1 MANPRVKLNLKA
13 VNKIM
18 RSPEVEAELV
28 RHAKGIQSAAGEG
41 FEVDSKAH
49 RWVARVYVQTTDYAS
64 RREEAKRRTLS
75 RAFGRV
81 AGGGG

>member
-1 MANPRVKLNLKA
+1 MANPRVKLNLKNI
-13 VNKIM
+13 NKIM
-18 RSPEVEAELV
+18 RSEAVEAEL
-28 RHAKGIQSAAGEG
+28 RKHAEKIQDAAGEG

-49 RWVARVYVQTTDYAS
+49 RWVARVYVQTTDYKS
-64 RREEAKRRTLS
+64 RRAEAKNRTLS

>member
-1 MANPRVKLNLKA
+1 MANPRVKLNLKNI
-13 VNKIM
+13 NKIM
-18 RSPEVEAELV
+18 RSEAVEAEL
-28 RHAKGIQSAAGEG
+28 RKHAEKIQDAAGEG

-49 RWVARVYVQTTDYAS
+49 RWVARVYVQTTDYES
-64 RREEAKRRTLS
+64 RRKEAKNRTLS